1 VLKTLLGLLAYLPLR
16 WLHAL
21 GSTAGKLVFTLSPT
35 YASRFE
41 ENLRL
46 SGVCGDPAGLRA
58 TLRRAVREA
67 GKGVFEVVKVWC
79 GDAARSDAL
88 VRETPGW
95 GQVEQALAAG
105 RGLVLLTPHLGCFE
119 IAALYAGRRI
129 PLTVMY
135 RPPKV
140 RWLEPLMIAG
150 REKGAVRLATA
161 DMRGVRTLLKALK
174 RGEAVGLLPD
184 QAPGVGE
191 GVWAPFF
198 GRPAYTMTLAGR
210 LAQATGAPVIIVFA
224 RRLEKGAGYSVS
236 FTPLA
241 EPLADAA
248 GAAARQINAALEDLI
263 RQCPEQY
270 LWSYNRY
277 KVPAGVE
284 PPPAAGGEA

>member
-1 VLKTLLGLLAYLPLR
+1 MLKTLLGLLAILPLR

-21 GSTAGKLVFTLSPT
+21 GSVAGRIVYAVSPA
-35 YASRFE
+35 YASRLE

-46 SGVCGDPAGLRA
+46 SGVCPDEARLRR
-58 TLRRAVREA
+58 TLDRAVREA

-79 GDAARSDAL
+79 GEAARSDAL
-88 VRETPGW
+88 VREVAGW
-95 GQVEQALAAG
+95 EHVTQALAAG

-119 IAALYAGRRI
+119 IAALHIGRRV
-129 PLTVMY
+129 PLTVLY

-150 REKGAVRLATA
+150 REKSSARLATT
-161 DMRGVRTLLKALK
+161 DTRGVRTLLKALK
-174 RGEAVGLLPD
+174 RGEAIGLLPD

-198 GRPAYTMTLAGR
+198 GRPAYTMTLAAR
-210 LAQATGAPVIIVFA
+210 LTRATGAPVIIVFA
-224 RRLEKGAGYSVS
+224 RRLEKGAGYRVS

-241 EPLADAA
+241 EPLADDAA
-248 GAAARQINAALEDLI
+248 AAARQINAALEELI

-284 PPPAAGGEA
+284 PPAAAGEA